1 MQIGARLEWSV
12 GKGMEQ
18 SRKSKDSRLGGISLD
33 SLVSSNFCTFVIYVI
48 KYVSDSVCVVKTTQ
62 TSVEI

>member
-12 GKGMEQ
+12 GKDMEQ

-48 KYVSDSVCVVKTTQ
+48 KYVSD
-62 TSVEI
+62 